1 LYVYCCRQR
10 ACSRNKCRGVGQKTF
25 ELILFQLQMLEKSS
39 HWMRWPWTEGRK
51 WILFYMDCFV
61 VWNRRRKQIKT
72 FHYFL
77 QHKK

>member
-39 HWMRWPWTEGRK
+39 H
-51 WILFYMDCFV
+51 
-61 VWNRRRKQIKT
+61 
-72 FHYFL
+72 
-77 QHKK
+77 